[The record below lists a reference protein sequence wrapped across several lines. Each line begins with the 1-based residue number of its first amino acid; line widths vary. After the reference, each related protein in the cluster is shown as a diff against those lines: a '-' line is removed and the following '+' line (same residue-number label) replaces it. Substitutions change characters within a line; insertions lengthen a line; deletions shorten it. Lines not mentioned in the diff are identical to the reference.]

1 MSRNGAVAESIL
13 AEGRSSGLRSD
24 RHGHARAARDPAPD
38 AGQRR
43 RDGSAPQPLARASGE
58 SESCFSQKL

>member
-13 AEGRSSGLRSD
+13 AEGRSSGLRSE
-24 RHGHARAARDPAPD
+24 PD

-43 RDGSAPQPLARASGE
+43 RDGSAPQPRARASGE